1 MDITT
6 RESLYADMEARFK
19 AGEKLH
25 LQTDECARVVPT
37 LFGGPKAIQT
47 MGKDKAFKMMDATK
61 PISSTTPIIVTGK
74 YRNGFEVPFV
84 ATGEN
89 TQSVRDMIVAGKFAA
104 NSLPDVWQNF
114 WDAQRIDL
122 TIKKTLH
129 QTVRQFFYEIM
140 STPNATPIMELREM
154 FPYAFE
160 FKENNGEGQAVPLGQ
175 KRLGQKDLMSF
186 FLKATGFTF
195 TLMADLYDATFDMAK
210 VNDGVAMAYALTRDN
225 DAMSPILAY
234 DYSINVN
241 GDAQSGPH
249 VDAAMKRQE
258 LLYCTLED
266 AIDDLSERTD
276 PLITDKKIDANGLV
290 LLCNS
295 YDARHIARVLNG
307 LPSVNERSYPGISEV
322 SRIVAY
328 DTNYIDFEDHTNTFT
343 GVTKGK
349 CYLVKPNR
357 YMKIAVKR
365 DLTMEVDEKPDVLTL
380 ARAQRAWY
388 YAEAIYNEIGIA
400 NFIQEVTLP
409 AW

>member
-1 MDITT
+1 MDITS
-6 RESLYADMEARFK
+6 RESLYADMEARFA
-19 AGEKLH
+19 AGNKLH
-25 LQTDECARVVPT
+25 LQAEECAHVVPT
-37 LFGGPKAIQT
+37 HFGSPKAIAS
-47 MGKDKAFKMMDATK
+47 MGLDKAFKTMDGAK
-61 PISSTTPIIVTGK
+61 SLSSGSPIILTGK
-74 YRNGFEVPFV
+74 YRNGFDVPF
-84 ATGEN
+84 TGEKGD
-89 TQSVRDMIVAGKFAA
+89 QSVRDLIVAGKFAA
-104 NSLPDVWQNF
+104 NSLPDNWQNF

-129 QTVRQFFYEIM
+129 QTVRQFFYEIVSM
-140 STPNATPIMELREM
+140 PNATPIMELREM

-160 FKENNGEGQAVPLGQ
+160 FKNNNGEGQAVPLGQ
-175 KRLGQKDLMSF
+175 KRMGQKDFMQF

-195 TLMADLYDATFDMAK
+195 TLMASLYDVTFDMSK
-210 VNDGVAMAYALTRDN
+210 VNDGVAMAYALTRDD
-225 DAMSPILAY
+225 DAMLPILQYNYA
-234 DYSINVN
+234 INVN
-241 GDAQSGPH
+241 GNAQTAAFADAG
-249 VDAAMKRQE
+249 MKRQE

-276 PLITDKKIDANGLV
+276 PLIADKKIDATGLV

-307 LPSVNERSYPGISEV
+307 LPSVNERAYPGISEI

-380 ARAQRAWY
+380 AQSQRAWY

-400 NFIQEVTLP
+400 NFIQEITLP

>member
-1 MDITT
+1 MEITT
-6 RESLYADMEARFK
+6 RESLYNAMDARFK
-19 AGEKLH
+19 AGERLH

-37 LFGGPKAIQT
+37 MFGGPKAIQA
-47 MGKDKAFKMMDATK
+47 MGKDKAFKLMDATK
-61 PISSTTPIIVTGK
+61 PLSSATPIIVTGK
-74 YRNGFEVPFV
+74 YRSGFEVPFV
-84 ATGEN
+84 ADGDN
-89 TQSVRDMIVAGKFAA
+89 KQSVRDLIVAGKFAA
-104 NSLPDVWQNF
+104 NSLPDNWQNF

-129 QTVRQFFYEIM
+129 QTVRQFFYEVVSM
-140 STPNATPIMELREM
+140 PNATPIMELREM

-175 KRLGQKDLMSF
+175 KRLGQNDVMAF

-195 TLMADLYDATFDMAK
+195 TLMADLYDATFDMSK

-225 DAMSPILAY
+225 DAMLPILSYNYAI
-234 DYSINVN
+234 DVN
-241 GDAQSGPH
+241 GNAQTAPFA
-249 VDAAMKRQE
+249 DAAMKRQE

-276 PLITDKKIDANGLV
+276 PLITDKKIEANGLV

-295 YDARHIARVLNG
+295 YDARHMARVLNG
-307 LPSVNERSYPGISEV
+307 LPSVNERAYPGISEI
-322 SRIVAY
+322 SQIVAY
-328 DTNYIDFEDHTNTFT
+328 DTNYIDFEDHTNTFA
-343 GVTKGK
+343 GVIKGK

-380 ARAQRAWY
+380 SRAQRAWY

-409 AW
+409 TW